1 MPLQES
7 FIMSPRKG
15 FLIIL
20 CGKPTKHM
28 NKKIPLSNR
37 FVQEPFANI

>member
-20 CGKPTKHM
+20 GGKPTKPT
-28 NKKIPLSNR
+28 NK
-37 FVQEPFANI
+37 NIIK